1 MCPRALTRSLSFP
14 LVRRSSEKSRAVF
27 RVKNTVDDGK
37 RVEHPSHAVE
47 VVVGL
52 RDRPDCVSSV
62 AAKPRPDPLVAPEVF
77 LKEGL
82 AILDI
87 ATKPLGELG
96 GVIEIEISISMS
108 N

>member
-1 MCPRALTRSLSFP
+1 MSESTHEVALVLARSQ
-14 LVRRSSEKSRAVF
+14 VIRGIESSVS
-27 RVKNTVDDGK
+27 RVKNIVDDGK

-96 GVIEIEISISMS
+96 GVIEIEISISVS